1 MEYKVTLTQKVK
13 IELEAETP
21 QQALEQ
27 AKAQA
32 TENGRKFE
40 PDQFSVKEA

>member
-13 IELEAETP
+13 IEVEAETP
-21 QQALEQ
+21 QSALEQ

-32 TENGRKFE
+32 TADNRIFE
-40 PDQFSVKEA
+40 PDTFSVKEQ